1 MQRLKR
7 RLFKTKKSI
16 EIEREDEEVY
26 LEPQFSET
34 ESITLHIDSVAE
46 ELLAIAKKSSHTIRL
61 SKLYDELLLVKTK
74 VTRKLTENS
83 KDLFNANRQIEILKK
98 TSETEREGSLSTRYN
113 RSFASDHSMADVR
126 NILTT

>member
-46 ELLAIAKKSSHTIRL
+46 ELLAIAKKSVNSLFLMRFHLTWHCF
-61 SKLYDELLLVKTK
+61 LVSY
-74 VTRKLTENS
+74 NS
-83 KDLFNANRQIEILKK
+83 FIETL
-98 TSETEREGSLSTRYN
+98 R
-113 RSFASDHSMADVR
+113 
-126 NILTT
+126 